1 MTDVQKM
8 LLGVS
13 SVHNSTPSTGFCCR
27 PTAQSKWSDQCPGSG
42 SSDSAAALDRRGI
55 TEAAHLEVCREGGQ
69 SLAAVGQARQKA
81 DMRRGYGEA
90 GCTGIREHRSLPSP
104 SFGSHGRWRR
114 GMRDTKR
121 NTK

>member
-42 SSDSAAALDRRGI
+42 SSDSAAALERRGI

-81 DMRRGYGEA
+81 DMRRGTGKPGARESENTGPCPHPALGVTGGGGE
-90 GCTGIREHRSLPSP
+90 G
-104 SFGSHGRWRR
+104 
-114 GMRDTKR
+114 
-121 NTK
+121 